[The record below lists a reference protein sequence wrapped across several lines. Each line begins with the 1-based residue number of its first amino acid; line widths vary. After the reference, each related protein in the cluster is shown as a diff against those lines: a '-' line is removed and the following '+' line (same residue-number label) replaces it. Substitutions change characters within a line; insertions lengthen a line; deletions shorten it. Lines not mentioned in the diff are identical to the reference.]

1 MFVNID
7 SNLFGGHYYALIGQ
21 QRSDMNWGENMKN
34 YIEEVIVILSYYYYS
49 PPHFEVGLSVEVKML
64 VLKLLC
70 FSIFTG
76 IQYMQYMWRTEVFV
90 VGERMFFFFN
100 LFLFLCISYA
110 TWCMITKWFWW

>member
-1 MFVNID
+1 
-7 SNLFGGHYYALIGQ
+7 
-21 QRSDMNWGENMKN
+21 MKN

-90 VGERMFFFFN
+90 VGERMFFF
-100 LFLFLCISYA
+100 
-110 TWCMITKWFWW
+110 